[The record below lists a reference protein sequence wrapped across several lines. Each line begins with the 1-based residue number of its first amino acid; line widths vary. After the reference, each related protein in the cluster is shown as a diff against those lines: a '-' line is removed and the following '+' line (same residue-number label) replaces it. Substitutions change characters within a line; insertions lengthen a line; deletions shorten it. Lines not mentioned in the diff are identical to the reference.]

1 MVTQAVNHKL
11 DILVHNQ
18 VIQAVNLGTQ
28 VILVVNQ
35 DILHS
40 LHILVY
46 HNKVLQDIHRVVIP
60 VELQLVIQMV
70 RVILV
75 AIQVELLQV
84 IQVLQLVI
92 KMVEQLDIHKEEE
105 EEELWVLLHHNQV
118 IFFLEKKKF

>member
-11 DILVHNQ
+11 DILVLNQ

-105 EEELWVLLHHNQV
+105 EELWVLLHHNQV
-118 IFFLEKKKF
+118 IFFFGKKKF